1 MWKVRGTLC
10 LDQTSAFT
18 GFLPH
23 PSVSP
28 RFCRLAWWPSSLPWL
43 QHVLFSPNPVGRKE
57 ADGEEHLSLLG
68 RRLWSHFEGQGK
80 KGGSACFLGIIH
92 GFIFSTS
99 SLHQIRGLP
108 EGQSSDLEAPL
119 YRRDIQGL
127 LRLLMSVST
136 SKPSAFSSKKQVH
149 KPKKSTLLRCVW
161 LHACCGAC
169 VGNRGN
175 LGEVSSPLLQSPG
188 G

>member
-23 PSVSP
+23 TSVSP
-28 RFCRLAWWPSSLPWL
+28 RFCWLAWWPSSLPWL
-43 QHVLFSPNPVGRKE
+43 QHFLFSPNPVGRKE

-68 RRLWSHFEGQGK
+68 RRLWSYFEDQGK

-119 YRRDIQGL
+119 YRRDIQ
-127 LRLLMSVST
+127 RLLMSVYT

-149 KPKKSTLLRCVW
+149 KPKNPHYL
-161 LHACCGAC
+161 GAC
-169 VGNRGN
+169 GCTHAAVRVWGTEAIWGKSVLPSSRV
-175 LGEVSSPLLQSPG
+175 LGAELT
-188 G
+188 